1 MKKRAAEAA
10 VILIAVIIVFAVINS
25 LSTGIGDSVR
35 KIDGEYY
42 NIGERELSLTLMTV
56 SGTEQLGDFTRLERL
71 KVSPYREAV
80 KAAVKT
86 DNAEAAQALR
96 AEADE
101 IYADCTGLEDISFVC
116 LAPNLKELDVSLCG
130 VSDIS
135 CLEGMELNVLNIS
148 RTNVNDIS
156 PLVSMDSLE
165 ELIIT
170 DIPVE
175 DLSPLLRMK
184 GLKKVTA
191 EEGRAMPDGLDEL
204 GVTVVFEE

>member
-10 VILIAVIIVFAVINS
+10 VILIAVIIVFAVING
-25 LSTGIGDSVR
+25 LSAGIGDSVR

-42 NIGERELSLTLMTV
+42 NVGERELSLTLMTV
-56 SGTEQLGDFTRLERL
+56 SGTEQLGDFTRLEKL
-71 KVSPYREAV
+71 KVSPYREEV

-86 DNAEAAQALR
+86 DSAEAAEILKN
-96 AEADE
+96 EADE

-116 LAPNLKELDVSLCG
+116 LAPQLKELDISLCG

-135 CLEGMELNVLNIS
+135 CLEGMELTKLNLS
-148 RTNVNDIS
+148 HTNVYDLS

-165 ELIIT
+165 ELVIT
-170 DIPVE
+170 DIPAE

-191 EEGRAMPDGLDEL
+191 EEGREMPDGLDDP

>member
-25 LSTGIGDSVR
+25 LSAGIGDSVR

-71 KVSPYREAV
+71 KVSPYREEV

-86 DNAEAAQALR
+86 DNAEAAQILKN
-96 AEADE
+96 EADE

-116 LAPNLKELDVSLCG
+116 LAPNLKELDISLCG

-135 CLEGMELNVLNIS
+135 CLEGMELTKLNIS
-148 RTNVNDIS
+148 QTNVNDIS
-156 PLVSMDSLE
+156 PLASMDSLE

-170 DIPVE
+170 DIPAE
-175 DLSPLLRMK
+175 DLSPLLHMK
-184 GLKKVTA
+184 GLKKVTS
-191 EEGRAMPDGLDEL
+191 EEGRVMPDGLDEL